1 MTFYGAATKE
11 TAVFCLLRF
20 TQTYGIYMGTAH
32 QKMKSVVVREF
43 RGELFN
49 VAKPVRGCAW
59 TLHFN
64 RLL

>member
-20 TQTYGIYMGTAH
+20 TQTYGIYMGIAH
-32 QKMKSVVVREF
+32 QKMKCVVVREF
-43 RGELFN
+43 RGEWFN
-49 VAKPVRGCAW
+49 VAKPVLGCAW